1 MPQAWSTYVFFGF
14 CEDGEWG
21 RNRNKNWVHGVQV
34 QEKKKR
40 SKWILAK
47 PRAPVAKLPFF
58 FLFLHGPLPDG
69 PQIQPGP
76 SGPNLVHGGPFILFH
91 FDFPFL
97 FAKI

>member
-1 MPQAWSTYVFFGF
+1 MCFSDFVKMENGEGIETRIGSMVYKCRRKRKGQNGF
-14 CEDGEWG
+14 WQNLGLLLQ
-21 RNRNKNWVHGVQV
+21 NF
-34 QEKKKR
+34 
-40 SKWILAK
+40 L
-47 PRAPVAKLPFF
+47 FF